1 MGRKKNPVV
10 VPTDELKQ
18 AVTDLIDKPLEE
30 ITATPEEPEAG
41 HDPRDSE
48 EWSFTLDFSDRR
60 KKQWSGRFVNK
71 ILTLGE
77 QQLVT
82 NAKARFCGGMPLESI
97 DNAMLALNEA
107 IAHMTFSLQELP
119 TWAEDL
125 RQLHD
130 ASIVFAL
137 WEKVRSHETR
147 YFRLDA
153 DDGVTKED

>member
-1 MGRKKNPVV
+1 MTRKKNPVV
-10 VPTDELKQ
+10 VPTSELKKT
-18 AVTDLIDKPLEE
+18 VTDLIDQPLEE
-30 ITATPEEPEAG
+30 IINTETDPEPG

-48 EWSFTLDFSDRR
+48 EWAFTFEFQDRR

-125 RQLHD
+125 RQLLD
-130 ASIVFAL
+130 ASVVFAL

-153 DDGVTKED
+153 DDGAKKED